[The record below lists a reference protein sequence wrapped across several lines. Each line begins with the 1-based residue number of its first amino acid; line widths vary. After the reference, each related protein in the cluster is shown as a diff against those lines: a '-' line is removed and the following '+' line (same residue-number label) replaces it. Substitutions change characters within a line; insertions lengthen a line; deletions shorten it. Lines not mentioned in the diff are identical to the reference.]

1 MELYGRIKYVLVF
14 FADAII
20 LPSACYPLIVVQ
32 DSLGPQF
39 KKKQHSCCHKGPNMT
54 VDHKF
59 SISMLYVAMMI

>member
-1 MELYGRIKYVLVF
+1 MSCWGAAFGQQCTVLMELYGRIKYVLVF

-39 KKKQHSCCHKGPNMT
+39 KKKT
-54 VDHKF
+54 KF
-59 SISMLYVAMMI
+59 LLP